1 PSNDAPPGTKM
12 DCGLGSSPS
21 RIEYADFQNA
31 VMKVVKGVATVFD
44 GESSV
49 ELSDGKDCR
58 GVVDGDILDGAG
70 IR

>member
-1 PSNDAPPGTKM
+1 
-12 DCGLGSSPS
+12 
-21 RIEYADFQNA
+21 
-31 VMKVVKGVATVFD
+31 MKVVKGVATVFD